1 MNEHLRESIRLML
14 PGPTPIPPSV
24 SQVMGRPMINHRGPE
39 FGEMYRA
46 CIEGI
51 RWLFQTEGQVF
62 LLGAS
67 SGTGGLEAAVSNV
80 LSPGDP
86 VLALVAGEFGSR
98 FADMA
103 ARFGGHVTRM
113 TVDYGEAFTPEA
125 LEAALTEADYK
136 VLLITHNET
145 STAVMQP
152 LENLARA
159 ARRVRPDILI
169 LVDAVSSLGVVPLP
183 VDAWDLDVVV
193 TGSQKAFMIPPGLGM
208 VSVSPRAWRAHEA
221 STASRYYFDFTV
233 HRDFD
238 AKNQTPWT
246 PALPQIY
253 ALYEA
258 FGLMRSE
265 GLDALF
271 ARHETMTR
279 MLRAGLAAMG
289 LRPVV
294 TNDAIASRSVTAV
307 YPPDGLDAEQLRKA
321 VQQQF
326 GLVLAGG
333 QGKMAGK
340 IFRIGHLG
348 FYQPLDMLT
357 VLAALEVVCN
367 RLGARVPLGAGVK
380 AAQESLLAAT
390 VQEQAALA

>member
-1 MNEHLRESIRLML
+1 MNEHLRENIRLML
-14 PGPTPIPPSV
+14 PGPTPIPPTV

-46 CIEGI
+46 CIDGI
-51 RWLFQTEGQVF
+51 RWLFQTSGEVF

-80 LSPGDP
+80 LSPGDR
-86 VLALVAGEFGSR
+86 VLALVAGEFGAR

-103 ARFGGHVTRM
+103 TRFGGDVTRM
-113 TVDYGEAFTPEA
+113 TVDYGEAFTPQTLEDA
-125 LEAALTEADYK
+125 LCQGDFK

-152 LENLARA
+152 LEELART
-159 ARRVRPDILI
+159 ARRAKPDILI

-208 VSVSPRAWRAHEA
+208 VSVSQRAWRAHLNA
-221 STASRYYFDFTV
+221 TASRYYFDFSM

-258 FGLMRSE
+258 FALMRSE
-265 GLDALF
+265 GLSALF

-294 TNDAIASRSVTAV
+294 TNDRIASRSVTAV
-307 YPPDGLDAEQLRKA
+307 YPPEGLDAEKVRRA
-321 VQQQF
+321 VQEQF

-357 VLAALEVVCN
+357 VLAALEVVCH
-367 RLGARVPLGAGVK
+367 RLGADVPLGTGVR
-380 AAQESLLAAT
+380 AAQETLISLQAS
-390 VQEQAALA
+390 EEAALA